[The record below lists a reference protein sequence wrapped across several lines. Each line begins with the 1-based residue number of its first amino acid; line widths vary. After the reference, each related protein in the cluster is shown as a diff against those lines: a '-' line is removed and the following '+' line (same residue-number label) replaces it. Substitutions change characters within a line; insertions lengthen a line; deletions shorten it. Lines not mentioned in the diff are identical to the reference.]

1 MSPPRHGAASRV
13 MDCERRATWI
23 EFSGWVEAAAAED
36 VGGAEREEEGPGDEV
51 AGGAE
56 VCILEVAADTMVL
69 AMGVDAGEGDG
80 GIRAVRSTTGE
91 EGAEVLRREGG
102 AVDEV
107 QGGAE

>member
-1 MSPPRHGAASRV
+1 MWIGCSGWGVEAEAEAEEEEEDGGGGGAAR
-13 MDCERRATWI
+13 EGEGR
-23 EFSGWVEAAAAED
+23 
-36 VGGAEREEEGPGDEV
+36 GGEG

-56 VCILEVAADTMVL
+56 ECILEVAADTMVL

-80 GIRAVRSTTGE
+80 GIRAVRSTAGE
-91 EGAEVLRREGG
+91 EGAEVLRGAGG

>member
-1 MSPPRHGAASRV
+1 

-36 VGGAEREEEGPGDEV
+36 VGGGGAEREEEGPGDEV

-102 AVDEV
+102 AVD
-107 QGGAE
+107 